1 MNNKSKLIIFLH
13 FHKAGGTTI
22 NKMFNNHNKYPENH
36 NGNPFHLSKIITYW
50 NYNRRQFNY
59 FKNHCINNNVE
70 FICLE
75 WNFFKFFNELNL
87 DNIELITCIRD
98 PYSRF
103 KSNLNHNSQ
112 LFYKVKN
119 YKLNYKDWVKET
131 IFWKTKDNVK
141 KFKLNYNK
149 YNYYVKLLNGLGD
162 NPDIEI
168 NESHLDNAK
177 NILSKFNTILILE
190 DKSSFNLL
198 NKYNILY
205 DNTKK
210 NVCHEYNTN
219 LIIPSYEEFKK
230 ENYYDYKL
238 FEYAK
243 ELSENMKIK

>member
-1 MNNKSKLIIFLH
+1 M
-13 FHKAGGTTI
+13 
-22 NKMFNNHNKYPENH
+22 
-36 NGNPFHLSKIITYW
+36 
-50 NYNRRQFNY
+50 
-59 FKNHCINNNVE
+59 
-70 FICLE
+70 
-75 WNFFKFFNELNL
+75 
-87 DNIELITCIRD
+87 
-98 PYSRF
+98 
-103 KSNLNHNSQ
+103 NHNSQ

-190 DKSSFNLL
+190 DKNSFNLL
-198 NKYNILY
+198 NKYNIVY

-219 LIIPSYEEFKK
+219 LIFPSYEEFKK

-238 FEYAK
+238 YEYAK